1 MYTIQS
7 AHLNN
12 PHHYISDNPELLHS
26 LVEAAIM
33 LSNSGYPSYLEP
45 NEEPFNYHI
54 INLSTGD
61 VHNTPRIVTG
71 DQTLLQL
78 IQTIATSDLTN
89 ADRITIRDQF
99 PTLLEQMENCSE
111 LDDLYDF
118 APTMLV
124 ALIQYAQL
132 INQPY
137 HTISAPPESM
147 TLSLFAM
154 RIGYVLHVNTHF
166 TELIDYFIDFC
177 DYCFDVHAD
186 DLLTL
191 TLHTLLDAHLTY
203 GQLLHT
209 KIS

>member
-7 AHLNN
+7 AHLTN

-33 LSNSGYPSYLEP
+33 LSNSGYPTYLEP
-45 NEEPFNYHI
+45 NENPFDYHI
-54 INLSTGD
+54 INLSTGV
-61 VHNTPRIVTG
+61 VHNIPHTVTG
-71 DQTLLQL
+71 DTTLLQL

-99 PTLLEQMENCSE
+99 PTLLERMEDCTD

-118 APTMLV
+118 APIMLT

-177 DYCFDVHAD
+177 DYCFDLSEG
-186 DLLTL
+186 DLFAL
-191 TLHTLLDAHLTY
+191 TLHTLLGAHLDY
-203 GQLLHT
+203 GQLSLAH
-209 KIS
+209 IS

>member
-26 LVEAAIM
+26 LVEAAMI
-33 LSNSGYPSYLEP
+33 LSNAGYPTYLEP
-45 NEEPFNYHI
+45 NENPFEYHI
-54 INLSTGD
+54 INLSTGPM
-61 VHNTPRIVTG
+61 HNIPHTVTG
-71 DQTLLQL
+71 DKTLLQL
-78 IQTIATSDLTN
+78 VQTIATSDLTN

-99 PTLLEQMENCSE
+99 PSLIERMEECTE

-118 APTMLV
+118 APSMLV

-137 HTISAPPESM
+137 HTVNTPPESL

-177 DYCFDVHAD
+177 GYCFDLSAD
-186 DLLTL
+186 DLFTL
-191 TLHTLLDAHLTY
+191 TLHTLLESHLAY
-203 GQLLHT
+203 GQLLQT